1 VSGVRCAGLPAPYD
15 ACRQP
20 VCRVVIVSSDH
31 LPRVGAHRR
40 PECRHIL
47 LQDPQH
53 HERAVYDPFGRGR
66 QWCKGRCDILS
77 VLSGVPDEDLARP
90 QQHLPGPTKAS
101 CQRRRWSDDALSQII
116 LRRRF

>member
-1 VSGVRCAGLPAPYD
+1 MSGVRCAGLPAPYD

-53 HERAVYDPFGRGR
+53 HERLFMTHSAATGSGARGVAISCPFCRGCPMR
-66 QWCKGRCDILS
+66 IWPGHSSTCPGLPKRAASGDDGAMMRS
-77 VLSGVPDEDLARP
+77 VR
-90 QQHLPGPTKAS
+90 
-101 CQRRRWSDDALSQII
+101 
-116 LRRRF
+116 